1 MLLTS
6 ELEKHLP
13 EGLLSLL
20 RTAGDL
26 AWSRGWNLYL
36 VGGAVRDLF
45 LARPNLDLDLV
56 LEGDAIALAR
66 KLAEIGSGE
75 VVAHPRFGTAK
86 FRQQRIS
93 LDLAT
98 ARSESYPKPGA
109 LPVVSP
115 GTIGEDLSRRDFSI
129 NAMAIHLDPIHFGVL
144 LDPYGGRDDL
154 ERGLIRVLH
163 EKSFCD
169 DPTRI
174 LRALRYE
181 QRLGFHLEPNTERLM
196 RREVATMDEV
206 SGERLWHELELIL
219 EEECPEKVLSRAD
232 ELGVL
237 QKLHPS
243 LRGNGW
249 VRDRFEQARK
259 ASAGAKPSA
268 ALYLAL
274 LAYCL
279 SQEES
284 EDLLARLRIRGEI
297 ARVMHQTIKLKQ
309 VISALARPRLA
320 RSAIYHLVERYSP
333 ESILATALASDSRLV
348 QQRLELYLT
357 ELRRVKPALSGD
369 DLQAMGISPGR
380 KLGQVLRALHDARL
394 DGKVQT
400 REQEE
405 DLARGLIAEAR
416 SSSSCK
422 Q

>member
-1 MLLTS
+1 MVLTS
-6 ELEKHLP
+6 ELEKHFPVELV
-13 EGLLSLL
+13 SLL
-20 RTAGDL
+20 RAAGDL

-66 KLAEIGSGE
+66 NLAEIRGGE

-109 LPVVSP
+109 LPVVTP
-115 GTIGEDLSRRDFSI
+115 GSIGEDLFRRDFSI
-129 NAMAIHLDPIHFGVL
+129 NAMAIHLDPIHFGAL
-144 LDPYGGRDDL
+144 LDPYEGRGDL
-154 ERGLIRVLH
+154 DRGLIRVLH
-163 EKSFCD
+163 EKSFSD
-169 DPTRI
+169 DPTRM

-181 QRLGFHLEPNTERLM
+181 QRLGFHLEPNTEQLM
-196 RREVATMDEV
+196 RRDAAVMDEV

-219 EEECPEKVLSRAD
+219 NEQCPEKVLSRAD

-243 LRGNGW
+243 LKGNGW
-249 VRDRFEQARK
+249 LRNRFEQARK
-259 ASAGAKPSA
+259 ASAAAKPSP

-274 LAYCL
+274 LAYRL
-279 SQEES
+279 SEE
-284 EDLLARLRIRGEI
+284 ENEGLLARLRIRGEM
-297 ARVMHQTIKLKQ
+297 AKVMRQTIKLKQ
-309 VISALARPRLA
+309 ITPALTSPRLA
-320 RSAIYHLVERYSP
+320 PSAIYHLVQRYSP
-333 ESILATALASDSRLV
+333 ESISAAALASDSRLV
-348 QQRLELYLT
+348 RQRLKLYLT
-357 ELRRVKPALSGD
+357 ELHHIRPALSGD

-380 KLGQVLRALHDARL
+380 KLGQVLRALLDAKL

-405 DLARGLIAEAR
+405 DLVRELLG
-416 SSSSCK
+416 
-422 Q
+422 

>member
-1 MLLTS
+1 MVLTS
-6 ELEKHLP
+6 ELEKHFPVELV
-13 EGLLSLL
+13 SLL
-20 RTAGDL
+20 RAAGDL

-66 KLAEIGSGE
+66 KLAEIRGGE

-86 FRQQRIS
+86 FRQERIS

-98 ARSESYPKPGA
+98 ARSESYPRPGA
-109 LPVVSP
+109 LPVVTP
-115 GTIGEDLSRRDFSI
+115 GTIGEDLFRRDFSI
-129 NAMAIHLDPIHFGVL
+129 NTMAIHLDPIHFGAL
-144 LDPYGGRDDL
+144 LDPYGGRGDL
-154 ERGLIRVLH
+154 DRGLIRVLH
-163 EKSFCD
+163 EKSFSD
-169 DPTRI
+169 DPTRM

-181 QRLGFHLEPNTERLM
+181 QRLGFHLEPNTEQLM
-196 RREVATMDEV
+196 RRDAAVMDEV

-219 EEECPEKVLSRAD
+219 NEQCPEKVLSRAD

-237 QKLHPS
+237 QKLHPA
-243 LRGNGW
+243 LKGNGW
-249 VRDRFEQARK
+249 LRNRFEQARR
-259 ASAGAKPSA
+259 ASAAAKPSP

-279 SQEES
+279 SQEEN

-297 ARVMHQTIKLKQ
+297 AKVMRQTIKLKQ
-309 VISALARPRLA
+309 VLSALASPRLA
-320 RSAIYHLVERYSP
+320 PSAIYHLVQRYSP
-333 ESILATALASDSRLV
+333 ESISAAALASDSRLV
-348 QQRLELYLT
+348 RQRLKLYLT
-357 ELRRVKPALSGD
+357 ELRHIKPALSGD

-380 KLGQVLRALHDARL
+380 KLGQVLRALHDAKL

-405 DLARGLIAEAR
+405 DLVRELLG
-416 SSSSCK
+416 
-422 Q
+422 

>member
-1 MLLTS
+1 MVLTS
-6 ELEKHLP
+6 ELEKHFPAELV
-13 EGLLSLL
+13 SLL
-20 RTAGDL
+20 RAAGDL

-66 KLAEIGSGE
+66 KLAEIRGGE

-86 FRQQRIS
+86 FRQERIS

-98 ARSESYPKPGA
+98 ARSESYPRPGA
-109 LPVVSP
+109 LPVVTP
-115 GTIGEDLSRRDFSI
+115 GTIGEDLFRRDFSI
-129 NAMAIHLDPIHFGVL
+129 NTMAIHLDPIHFGAL
-144 LDPYGGRDDL
+144 LDPYGGRGDL
-154 ERGLIRVLH
+154 DRGLIRVLH
-163 EKSFCD
+163 EKSFSD
-169 DPTRI
+169 DPTRM

-181 QRLGFHLEPNTERLM
+181 QRLGFHLEPNTEQLM
-196 RREVATMDEV
+196 RRDAAVMDEV

-219 EEECPEKVLSRAD
+219 NEQCPEKVLSRAD

-237 QKLHPS
+237 QKLHPA
-243 LRGNGW
+243 LKGNGW
-249 VRDRFEQARK
+249 LRSRFEQARR
-259 ASAGAKPSA
+259 ASAAAKPSP

-279 SQEES
+279 SQEEN

-297 ARVMHQTIKLKQ
+297 AKVMRQTIKLKQ
-309 VISALARPRLA
+309 VLSALASPRLA
-320 RSAIYHLVERYSP
+320 PSAIYHLVQRYSP
-333 ESILATALASDSRLV
+333 ESISAAALASDSRLV
-348 QQRLELYLT
+348 RQRLKLYLT
-357 ELRRVKPALSGD
+357 ELRHIKPALSGD

-380 KLGQVLRALHDARL
+380 KLGQVLRALHDAKL

-405 DLARGLIAEAR
+405 DLVRELLG
-416 SSSSCK
+416 
-422 Q
+422 

>member
-1 MLLTS
+1 MILTS
-6 ELEKHLP
+6 ELEKHFPVELV
-13 EGLLSLL
+13 SLL
-20 RTAGDL
+20 RAAGDL

-45 LARPNLDLDLV
+45 LIRPNLDLDLV

-66 KLAEIGSGE
+66 NLAEIKGGE

-109 LPVVSP
+109 LPVVTP
-115 GTIGEDLSRRDFSI
+115 GTIGEDLFRRDFSI
-129 NAMAIHLDPIHFGVL
+129 NAMAIHLDPIHFGAL
-144 LDPYGGRDDL
+144 LDPYGGRGDL
-154 ERGLIRVLH
+154 DRGLIRVLH
-163 EKSFCD
+163 EKSFSD

-181 QRLGFHLEPNTERLM
+181 QRLGFHLEPNTEQLM
-196 RREVATMDEV
+196 RRDAAVMDEV
-206 SGERLWHELELIL
+206 SGERLWHELQLIL
-219 EEECPEKVLSRAD
+219 NEQCPEKVLSRAD

-237 QKLHPS
+237 QKLHPA
-243 LRGNGW
+243 LKGNGW
-249 VRDRFEQARK
+249 LRNRFEQARR
-259 ASAGAKPSA
+259 ASAAAKPSP

-274 LAYCL
+274 LAYRL
-279 SQEES
+279 SEEEN

-297 ARVMHQTIKLKQ
+297 AKVVRQTIKLKQ
-309 VISALARPRLA
+309 LTSALTKPRLA
-320 RSAIYHLVERYSP
+320 PSAIYHLVQKYPP
-333 ESILATALASDSRLV
+333 ESISAAALASDSRLV
-348 QQRLELYLT
+348 RQRLKLYLT
-357 ELRRVKPALSGD
+357 ELRHIKPALSGD

-380 KLGQVLRALHDARL
+380 KLGQVLRALHDAKL

-405 DLARGLIAEAR
+405 DLVRELLG
-416 SSSSCK
+416 
-422 Q
+422 

>member
-1 MLLTS
+1 MVLTS
-6 ELEKHLP
+6 ELEKHFPAELV
-13 EGLLSLL
+13 SLL
-20 RTAGDL
+20 RAAGDL

-66 KLAEIGSGE
+66 NLVGIRGGE

-109 LPVVSP
+109 LPMVTPV
-115 GTIGEDLSRRDFSI
+115 TIGEDLFRRDFSI
-129 NAMAIHLDPIHFGVL
+129 NAMAIHLDPIHFGAL
-144 LDPYGGRDDL
+144 LDPYGGRGDL
-154 ERGLIRVLH
+154 DRGLIRVLH
-163 EKSFCD
+163 EKSFSD
-169 DPTRI
+169 DPTRM

-181 QRLGFHLEPNTERLM
+181 QRLGFHLEPNTEQLM
-196 RREVATMDEV
+196 RRDAAVMDEV

-219 EEECPEKVLSRAD
+219 KEQCPEKVLSRAD

-237 QKLHPS
+237 QKLHPA
-243 LRGNGW
+243 LKGNGW
-249 VRDRFEQARK
+249 LRNRFEQARR
-259 ASAGAKPSA
+259 ASAAANPSP

-274 LAYCL
+274 LAYRL
-279 SQEES
+279 SEE
-284 EDLLARLRIRGEI
+284 ENEGLLARLRIRGEI
-297 ARVMHQTIKLKQ
+297 AKVTRQTIKLKQ
-309 VISALARPRLA
+309 ITPALTSPRLA
-320 RSAIYHLVERYSP
+320 PSAIYHLVQRYSP
-333 ESILATALASDSRLV
+333 ESISAAALASDSRLV
-348 QQRLELYLT
+348 RQRLKLYLT
-357 ELRRVKPALSGD
+357 ELRHIKPALSGD

-380 KLGQVLRALHDARL
+380 KLGQVLRALHDAKL

-405 DLARGLIAEAR
+405 DLARGLLR
-416 SSSSCK
+416 
-422 Q
+422 

>member
-1 MLLTS
+1 MVLTS
-6 ELEKHLP
+6 ELEKHFPVELV
-13 EGLLSLL
+13 SLL
-20 RTAGDL
+20 RAAGDL

-66 KLAEIGSGE
+66 NLAEIRGGE

-109 LPVVSP
+109 LPVVTP
-115 GTIGEDLSRRDFSI
+115 GTIGEDLFRRDFSI
-129 NAMAIHLDPIHFGVL
+129 NAMAIHLDPIHFGAL
-144 LDPYGGRDDL
+144 LDPYGGRGDL
-154 ERGLIRVLH
+154 DRGLIRVLH
-163 EKSFCD
+163 EKSFSD
-169 DPTRI
+169 DPTRM

-181 QRLGFHLEPNTERLM
+181 QRLGFHLEPNTEQLL
-196 RREVATMDEV
+196 RRDAAVMDEV

-219 EEECPEKVLSRAD
+219 NEQCPEKVLSRAD

-243 LRGNGW
+243 LKGNGW
-249 VRDRFEQARK
+249 LRNRFEQARK
-259 ASAGAKPSA
+259 ASAAAKPSP

-274 LAYCL
+274 LAYRL
-279 SQEES
+279 SEEEN

-297 ARVMHQTIKLKQ
+297 AKVTRQTIKLKQ
-309 VISALARPRLA
+309 VLSALTSPRLA
-320 RSAIYHLVERYSP
+320 PSAIYHLVQTYSP
-333 ESILATALASDSRLV
+333 ESISAAALASDSRLV
-348 QQRLELYLT
+348 RQRLKLYLT
-357 ELRRVKPALSGD
+357 ELHHIRPALSGD

-380 KLGQVLRALHDARL
+380 KLGQVLRALLDAKL

-405 DLARGLIAEAR
+405 ELARGLLG
-416 SSSSCK
+416 
-422 Q
+422 

>member
-1 MLLTS
+1 MILTS
-6 ELEKHLP
+6 ELEKHFPVELV
-13 EGLLSLL
+13 SLL
-20 RTAGDL
+20 RAAGDL

-45 LARPNLDLDLV
+45 LIRPNLDLDLV

-66 KLAEIGSGE
+66 KLVEIGGGE

-115 GTIGEDLSRRDFSI
+115 GTIGEDLFRRDFSI
-129 NAMAIHLDPIHFGVL
+129 NAMAIHLAPIHFGTL

-154 ERGLIRVLH
+154 DRGLIRVLH
-163 EKSFCD
+163 EKSFSD

-181 QRLGFHLEPNTERLM
+181 QRLGFHLEPNTEQLM
-196 RREVATMDEV
+196 RRDAAVMDEV
-206 SGERLWHELELIL
+206 SGERLWHELQLIL
-219 EEECPEKVLSRAD
+219 NEQCPEKVLSRAD

-237 QKLHPS
+237 QKLHPA
-243 LRGNGW
+243 LKGNGW
-249 VRDRFEQARK
+249 LRNRFEQARR
-259 ASAGAKPSA
+259 ASAAAKPSP

-274 LAYCL
+274 LAYRL
-279 SQEES
+279 SEE
-284 EDLLARLRIRGEI
+284 ENEGLLARLRIRGEI
-297 ARVMHQTIKLKQ
+297 AKVMRQTIKLKQ
-309 VISALARPRLA
+309 ITSALTSPRLA
-320 RSAIYHLVERYSP
+320 PSAIYHLVQRYSP
-333 ESILATALASDSRLV
+333 ESISAAALASDSRLV
-348 QQRLELYLT
+348 RQRLKLYLT
-357 ELRRVKPALSGD
+357 ELRHIRPALSGD

-380 KLGQVLRALHDARL
+380 KLGQVLRALHDAKL

-405 DLARGLIAEAR
+405 DLARGLLR
-416 SSSSCK
+416 
-422 Q
+422 

>member
-1 MLLTS
+1 MVLTS
-6 ELEKHLP
+6 ELEKHFPVELV
-13 EGLLSLL
+13 SLL
-20 RTAGDL
+20 RAAGDL
-26 AWSRGWNLYL
+26 AWSRDWNLYL

-66 KLAEIGSGE
+66 NLAEIRGGK

-98 ARSESYPKPGA
+98 ARSESYPRPGA

-115 GTIGEDLSRRDFSI
+115 GTIGEDLFRRDFSI
-129 NAMAIHLDPIHFGVL
+129 NAMAIHLTPIHFGAL
-144 LDPYGGRDDL
+144 LDPYGGRGDL
-154 ERGLIRVLH
+154 DRGLIRVLH
-163 EKSFCD
+163 EKSFSD

-181 QRLGFHLEPNTERLM
+181 QRLGFHLEPNTEQLM
-196 RREVATMDEV
+196 CRDAAILNEV

-219 EEECPEKVLSRAD
+219 NEECPEKVLSRAD

-237 QKLHPS
+237 QKLHHS
-243 LRGNGW
+243 LKGNGW
-249 VRDRFEQARK
+249 LRNRFEQARK
-259 ASAGAKPSA
+259 AGAAAKPSP

-274 LAYCL
+274 LAYRL
-279 SQEES
+279 SEEEN

-297 ARVMHQTIKLKQ
+297 AKVMRQTVKLKQ
-309 VISALARPRLA
+309 VTSALTKPRLA
-320 RSAIYHLVERYSP
+320 PSAIYHLVQRYPP
-333 ESILATALASDSRLV
+333 ESISAAALASDSRLV
-348 QQRLELYLT
+348 RQRLKLYLT
-357 ELRRVKPALSGD
+357 ELRHIKPALSGD

-380 KLGQVLRALHDARL
+380 KLGQVLRALHDAKL
-394 DGKVQT
+394 DGEVQT

-405 DLARGLIAEAR
+405 DLARGLLR
-416 SSSSCK
+416 
-422 Q
+422 

>member
-1 MLLTS
+1 MVLTS
-6 ELEKHLP
+6 ELERHFP
-13 EGLLSLL
+13 EELVSLL
-20 RTAGDL
+20 RAAGDL
-26 AWSRGWNLYL
+26 AWARGWNLYL

-66 KLAEIGSGE
+66 KLAEIRGGE
-75 VVAHPRFGTAK
+75 VVTHPRFGTAK
-86 FRQQRIS
+86 FRQQQLS

-98 ARSESYPKPGA
+98 ARSESYPRPGA

-115 GTIGEDLSRRDFSI
+115 GTIGEDLLRRDFSI
-129 NAMAIHLDPIHFGVL
+129 NALAVHLDPIHFGAL

-154 ERGLIRVLH
+154 ERGLVRVLH
-163 EKSFCD
+163 DKSFSD

-181 QRLGFHLEPNTERLM
+181 QRLGFHLEQDTEQLM
-196 RREVATMDEV
+196 RRDAAVLDEV

-219 EEECPEKVLSRAD
+219 KEECPERVLSRAD

-243 LRGNGW
+243 LKGNGW
-249 VRDRFEQARK
+249 VRNRFERARK
-259 ASAGAKPSA
+259 AAKPSP

-274 LAYCL
+274 LAYRL
-279 SQEES
+279 SEEEN

-297 ARVMHQTIKLKQ
+297 AKVMRQTIKLRQ
-309 VISALARPRLA
+309 VTSDLTTPRLA
-320 RSAIYHLVERYSP
+320 PSAIYHLVQRYSP
-333 ESILATALASDSRLV
+333 ESISATALASDSRLV
-348 QQRLELYLT
+348 RQRLKLYLT
-357 ELRRVKPALSGD
+357 ELRHVRPILSGD
-369 DLQAMGISPGR
+369 DLQAMGISPGK
-380 KLGQVLRALHDARL
+380 KLGQVLRALLDARL

-405 DLARGLIAEAR
+405 ELVRELHG
-416 SSSSCK
+416 
-422 Q
+422 

>member
-1 MLLTS
+1 MVLTS
-6 ELEKHLP
+6 ELERHLP
-13 EGLLSLL
+13 AELVSLL
-20 RTAGDL
+20 RAAGDL
-26 AWSRGWNLYL
+26 AWARGWNLYL

-66 KLAEIGSGE
+66 RLAEIRGGE

-98 ARSESYPKPGA
+98 ARSESYPRPGA

-115 GTIGEDLSRRDFSI
+115 GTIGEDLLRRDFSI
-129 NAMAIHLDPIHFGVL
+129 NALAVHLAPVHFGAL

-163 EKSFCD
+163 EQSFSD

-181 QRLGFHLEPNTERLM
+181 QRLGFHLEQNTERLM
-196 RREVATMDEV
+196 RRDAAVMDEV

-219 EEECPEKVLSRAD
+219 KEECPERVLSRAD

-249 VRDRFEQARK
+249 VRNRFERARK
-259 ASAGAKPSA
+259 AAKPSP

-274 LAYCL
+274 LAYRL
-279 SQEES
+279 SEEEN

-297 ARVMHQTIKLKQ
+297 AKVMRQTIKLKQ
-309 VISALARPRLA
+309 VASDLTTPRLA
-320 RSAIYHLVERYSP
+320 PSAIYHLVQRYSP
-333 ESILATALASDSRLV
+333 ESISAIALASDSRLV
-348 QQRLELYLT
+348 RQRIELYLT
-357 ELRRVKPALSGD
+357 ELRHVRPALSGD

-380 KLGQVLRALHDARL
+380 KLGQVLRALLDARL

-405 DLARGLIAEAR
+405 DLARELLG
-416 SSSSCK
+416 
-422 Q
+422 

>member
-1 MLLTS
+1 MVLTS
-6 ELEKHLP
+6 ELEKHFP
-13 EGLLSLL
+13 EELVSLL

-66 KLAEIGSGE
+66 KLAEVRGGE
-75 VVAHPRFGTAK
+75 LVAHPRFGTAK

-98 ARSESYPKPGA
+98 ARSESYPRPGA

-115 GTIGEDLSRRDFSI
+115 GTIGEDLLRRDFSI
-129 NAMAIHLDPIHFGVL
+129 NAMAIHLAPIHFGVL
-144 LDPYGGRDDL
+144 LDPYGGGDDL
-154 ERGLIRVLH
+154 DRGLIRVLH
-163 EKSFCD
+163 DKSFSD

-181 QRLGFHLEPNTERLM
+181 QRLDFYLEPNTEQLM
-196 RREVATMDEV
+196 RRDAAVMDEV

-219 EEECPEKVLSRAD
+219 KEECPEKVLSRAD

-237 QKLHPS
+237 QKLHPA
-243 LRGNGW
+243 LKGNGW
-249 VRDRFEQARK
+249 VGNRFEQARK
-259 ASAGAKPSA
+259 ASAKPSP

-274 LAYCL
+274 LAYRL
-279 SQEES
+279 SEE
-284 EDLLARLRIRGEI
+284 ENEALLARLRIRGEI
-297 ARVMHQTIKLKQ
+297 AKVMRQTIKLKQ
-309 VISALARPRLA
+309 DLPALATPQLMP
-320 RSAIYHLVERYSP
+320 SAIYHLVEGYLLNA
-333 ESILATALASDSRLV
+333 ILATALATDSQLV
-348 QQRLELYLT
+348 RQRLELYLT
-357 ELRRVKPALSGD
+357 ELRYVKPALSGD

-380 KLGQVLRALHDARL
+380 RLGQVLRALHDARL
-394 DGKVQT
+394 DGEVQT

-405 DLARGLIAEAR
+405 DLARGLLR
-416 SSSSCK
+416 
-422 Q
+422 

>member
-1 MLLTS
+1 
-6 ELEKHLP
+6 
-13 EGLLSLL
+13 
-20 RTAGDL
+20 
-26 AWSRGWNLYL
+26 
-36 VGGAVRDLF
+36 
-45 LARPNLDLDLV
+45 LDLDLV

-66 KLAEIGSGE
+66 KLAEIRGGE

-98 ARSESYPKPGA
+98 ARSENYPRPGA

-115 GTIGEDLSRRDFSI
+115 GTIGEDLLRRDFSI
-129 NAMAIHLDPIHFGVL
+129 NALAVHLDPIHFGAL

-163 EKSFCD
+163 EKSFSD

-181 QRLGFHLEPNTERLM
+181 QRLGFHLEQNTEQLM
-196 RREVATMDEV
+196 RRDAAVMDEV

-219 EEECPEKVLSRAD
+219 KEECPEKVLSWAD

-243 LRGNGW
+243 LRGDGW
-249 VRDRFEQARK
+249 VRNRFERARK
-259 ASAGAKPSA
+259 AAKPSP

-274 LAYCL
+274 LSYRL
-279 SQEES
+279 SEEEN

-297 ARVMHQTIKLKQ
+297 AKVMRQAIKLRQ
-309 VISALARPRLA
+309 VASDLTTPRLA
-320 RSAIYHLVERYSP
+320 PSAIYHLVQRYSP
-333 ESILATALASDSRLV
+333 ESISATALASDSRLV
-348 QQRLELYLT
+348 RQRLKLYLT
-357 ELRRVKPALSGD
+357 ELRHVRPVLSGD
-369 DLQAMGISPGR
+369 DLQAMGISPGK
-380 KLGQVLRALHDARL
+380 KLGQVLRALLDAKL

-405 DLARGLIAEAR
+405 DLARRLLE
-416 SSSSCK
+416 
-422 Q
+422 